1 MHQHASAP
9 DKGEARTKQT
19 SVDSLKPV
27 RKHYQNCGISKRGAD
42 ILLSSWRDATKKQY
56 NSYIKRWIRF
66 CGERNVNIMSSDLKD
81 VINFMTMCM
90 DELKLG
96 YSALNTVRTSLSS
109 FIMIDSHSIGSHPII
124 SRFMKGVFQIK
135 PAIPKNNVIWDTSI
149 VLAYLKTLSP
159 VRKLPIMELTK
170 KAVTLS
176 ALLTGQQCQT
186 LIHMDIRNI
195 DINKSRIC
203 VTFGDLLK
211 QSRPGCYL
219 QQLTVKGYPPDRR
232 LCLTTVLME
241 YMARVEDIR
250 GHETRQFLTTKKP
263 FKAASRPTVSR
274 WVKQT
279 LASAGVN
286 MNIFT
291 PHSTR
296 SASTST
302 AMHGG

>member
-1 MHQHASAP
+1 
-9 DKGEARTKQT
+9 
-19 SVDSLKPV
+19 
-27 RKHYQNCGISKRGAD
+27 
-42 ILLSSWRDATKKQY
+42 
-56 NSYIKRWIRF
+56 
-66 CGERNVNIMSSDLKD
+66 MSPDLKD
-81 VINFMTMCM
+81 VINFMTMCL

-135 PAIPKNNVIWDTSI
+135 PAIPKNIVIWDTSI

-176 ALLTGQQCQT
+176 ALLTGQRCQT
-186 LIHMDIRNI
+186 LFHMDIRNI

-211 QSRPGCYL
+211 QSRPGCHL

-250 GHETRQFLTTKKP
+250 GHETRLFLTTKKP

-302 AMHGG
+302 AMAANVPISTILKTAGWSRQCTFAKFYNKPISKQTFADGVLDHGCKASEDTEDTEDKSSEDDVYRMNK